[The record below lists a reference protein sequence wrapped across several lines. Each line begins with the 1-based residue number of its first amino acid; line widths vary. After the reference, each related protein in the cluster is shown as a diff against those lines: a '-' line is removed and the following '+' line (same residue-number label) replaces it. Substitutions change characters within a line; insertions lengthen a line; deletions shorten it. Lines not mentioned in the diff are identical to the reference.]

1 MKHHSPLARFA
12 LTLAGIAFLALGHA
26 SSADEPAA
34 TNAPGDLIVYY
45 FHRTARCPT
54 CLSMETWTSQAVAN
68 VNSCPSSPKLAWRA
82 VNLDEPENAHF
93 AEDFQLTFGTVVVAE
108 TREGHAVRWKN
119 LEKAW
124 EFSDDEATYSQYL
137 ESELGPFFGIW
148 R

>member
-1 MKHHSPLARFA
+1 
-12 LTLAGIAFLALGHA
+12 
-26 SSADEPAA
+26 
-34 TNAPGDLIVYY
+34 
-45 FHRTARCPT
+45 
-54 CLSMETWTSQAVAN
+54 METWTSQTVAKAN
-68 VNSCPSSPKLAWRA
+68 AIKTSPKLVRRA

-108 TREGHAVRWKN
+108 NREGHAVRWKN
-119 LEKAW
+119 LEKVW